1 MNRFVVGA
9 VVAISLFVSVGFAAD
24 VSADDMN
31 KSNNPLTPMAA
42 LNFHD
47 YITSKIYGTDED
59 SNSFFLRGVLPH
71 KLFGAPQIARLTVPY
86 SSVPEPTGGSH
97 VNGMGDINLFNIFLM
112 GIPEFQ
118 VGIGPYFVFPT
129 ASKDET
135 GAGKWQVGAAAT
147 VIHPATWGIVG
158 ALLTYQHDYAGD
170 EDRPTQN
177 ITTFQPF
184 LIFNLPTGF
193 YLRSTGIATFNWE
206 VGTYY
211 FPLGFG
217 LGKVWKFESGTTMN
231 LFAEPQWT
239 IYHKGEGYPEYQTFV
254 GLNFQFPLG
263 ESK

>member
-1 MNRFVVGA
+1 
-9 VVAISLFVSVGFAAD
+9 
-24 VSADDMN
+24 MN

-42 LNFHD
+42 LNLHD

-59 SNSFFLRGVLPH
+59 SNSFFLRGALPH
-71 KLFGAPQIARLTVPY
+71 KLFNTPQIARLTVPY
-86 SSVPEPTGGSH
+86 STVPDPAGGSH
-97 VNGMGDINLFNIFLM
+97 VNGMGDINLFDIFLM
-112 GIPEFQ
+112 GIPDFQ

-135 GAGKWQVGAAAT
+135 GSGKWQIGAAAT
-147 VIHPATWGIVG
+147 VIHPDTWGMVG

-177 ITTFQPF
+177 IATLQPF

-193 YLRSTGIATFNWE
+193 YLRSTGIMNFNLE
-206 VGTYY
+206 TGQYY
-211 FPLGFG
+211 VPIGFG
-217 LGKVWKFESGTTMN
+217 LGKVWKFESGITMN

-239 IYHKGEGYPEYQTFV
+239 LYHKGDGYPEYQTFV

-263 ESK
+263 GHK